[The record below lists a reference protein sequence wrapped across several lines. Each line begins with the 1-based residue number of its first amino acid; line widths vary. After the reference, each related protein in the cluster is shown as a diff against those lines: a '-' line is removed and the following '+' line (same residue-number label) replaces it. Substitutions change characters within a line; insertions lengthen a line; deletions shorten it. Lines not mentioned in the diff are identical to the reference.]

1 MFRSRYDHEITK
13 DGTEKDYP
21 ITIVQPDTTIQCGSG
36 QNENLK
42 LKPCILDGGSRQVL
56 LKPLV
61 VPTSAEMNLVRT
73 YFHQNL
79 TVVPLREQNELVDS
93 YGIGGRLFA
102 DPDFNM
108 MTLKDW
114 EFFFNKTYDLNYSNV
129 SFVNLTFTGTIKN
142 NGLLIGHSVL
152 VNQPYVHNT

>member
-1 MFRSRYDHEITK
+1 
-13 DGTEKDYP
+13 
-21 ITIVQPDTTIQCGSG
+21 
-36 QNENLK
+36 
-42 LKPCILDGGSRQVL
+42 
-56 LKPLV
+56 
-61 VPTSAEMNLVRT
+61 MNIVRT

-142 NGLLIGHSVL
+142 NGLLMGHSVL
-152 VNQPYVHNT
+152 VNQPYVHNTCNNKNNREFDCPSS